1 MSQEASSALTDL
13 ECARRIAQGDV
24 RAFEV
29 LFRRYYGAL
38 YAFARQRVRAHEVA
52 EELAQEVFLDVWN
65 RRSAWPPERSVRAFL
80 FSAIRYKT
88 VDYWRRWEVESR
100 WKEGEVREA
109 AGRVEEPADRLRER
123 EIDEAVRQAI
133 SEMPERRRL
142 AYVLTKE
149 HGLTYAEAAD
159 VLGIS
164 PKTVEVQIG
173 RALKFLRERLAYLL
187 AVLV

>member
-1 MSQEASSALTDL
+1 MPKDSAPPTTDQA
-13 ECARRIAQGDV
+13 CAERIAEGDAE
-24 RAFEV
+24 AFEV
-29 LFRRYYGAL
+29 LFRRYYGPL
-38 YAFARQRVRAHEVA
+38 YAFARRHVRVHEVA

-65 RRSAWPPERSVRAFL
+65 RRSTWPPRRSVRAFL
-80 FSAIRYKT
+80 FSAARYKA
-88 VDYWRRWEVESR
+88 VDHWRHQEVEAR
-100 WKEGEVREA
+100 WKAEA
-109 AGRVEEPADRLRER
+109 APPETTRAGGPLEALRER

-142 AYVLTKE
+142 AYVLTKQ

-173 RALKFLRERLAYLL
+173 RALKFLRERLAHLL
-187 AVLV
+187 TVLV